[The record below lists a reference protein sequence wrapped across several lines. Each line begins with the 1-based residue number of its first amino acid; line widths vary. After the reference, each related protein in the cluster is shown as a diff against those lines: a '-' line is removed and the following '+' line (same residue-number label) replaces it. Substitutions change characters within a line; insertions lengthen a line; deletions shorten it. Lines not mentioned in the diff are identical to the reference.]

1 MPMFS
6 LPKTVIKMMDK
17 GRRKFFW
24 QGECEEKVPFGEVAK
39 DMQVKEEGGGGL
51 GIKNQRKMNLS
62 LLCKWWWALE
72 CEEGL

>member
-39 DMQVKEEGGGGL
+39 DMQVKEEGGGGS
-51 GIKNQRKMNLS
+51 RY
-62 LLCKWWWALE
+62 
-72 CEEGL
+72 